1 MAQYELIYWPM
12 KGRAEI
18 IRVTLAAAGLD
29 FKDTRYTF
37 EEWPSYKDSIPFKA
51 IPALVIDGTT
61 VLGQSMAIIR
71 YLGRLYGFYGK
82 TADEEYI
89 IDEVIECLMHVLD
102 ALIQLHVNPESLK
115 RKVTERYNEVCER
128 VLEYVES
135 KLKPGQLHI
144 VGNSLSLA
152 DIACYV
158 ILETAVQEDVNLL
171 KNYPNLANLREDVAK
186 RPSIAAYLERR
197 PKCRF

>member
-37 EEWPSYKDSIPFKA
+37 EEWPSYKDS
-51 IPALVIDGTT
+51 
-61 VLGQSMAIIR
+61 
-71 YLGRLYGFYGK
+71 FYGK

>member
-1 MAQYELIYWPM
+1 ML
-12 KGRAEI
+12 
-18 IRVTLAAAGLD
+18 
-29 FKDTRYTF
+29 
-37 EEWPSYKDSIPFKA
+37 SCIPFKA

-89 IDEVIECLMHVLD
+89 IDE
-102 ALIQLHVNPESLK
+102 